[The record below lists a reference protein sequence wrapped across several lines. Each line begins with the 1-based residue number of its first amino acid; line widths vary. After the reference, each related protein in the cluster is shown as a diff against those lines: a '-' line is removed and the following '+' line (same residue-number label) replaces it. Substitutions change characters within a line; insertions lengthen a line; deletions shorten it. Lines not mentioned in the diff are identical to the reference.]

1 MKIVASPL
9 FERQLKALLS
19 SAMESDPKAA
29 KSFKLYLDTVLLNIP
44 TKAKKY
50 KPSIFFDDEN
60 VKDVEHHGLIIPFYY
75 DQNTDT
81 YAVLGIVQKPQD

>member
-19 SAMESDPKAA
+19 SVMESDPNAA

-50 KPSIFFDDEN
+50 KPSVFFDDDSI
-60 VKDVEHHGLIIPFYY
+60 KDVEHHGYVIPFYY
-75 DQNTDT
+75 DRRTDT
-81 YAVLGIVQKPQD
+81 YVILGITEKPHD